1 MRGRNDEKKAL
12 KKERGISLGH
22 EHRSWRGR
30 MRAEIEG
37 TGVGAFGRIRRLQ
50 NQSRRKKN
58 RRRRRWGSEERPA
71 LVRLHLQYLLRLS

>member
-1 MRGRNDEKKAL
+1 
-12 KKERGISLGH
+12 
-22 EHRSWRGR
+22 